1 VGQFGQMAEVS
12 RVMNAAKESQRKLVA
27 ENRALK
33 QRIVLID
40 GATPQS
46 EGPASQSESLEQGA

>member
-1 VGQFGQMAEVS
+1 MVETEVS
-12 RVMNAAKESQRKLVA
+12 RVKEEMNAAKESQRKLVA

-33 QRIVLID
+33 QRIVLD